1 MMQNRWQ
8 EIQSIWQNNQVLYV
22 IAGFLAGILFFPAI
36 EALSADASELL
47 SGFVPE
53 AVGIAFTVLL
63 IDRLYQSRERAREE
77 NEQKSKLV
85 REVGSPDHATAVNAL
100 RELQARRWLYS
111 GALKGANLEKADF
124 SGVELWLCDLSES
137 NLREAI
143 LRNARFYMANLSKCD
158 LSDANLEGAEL
169 ISSDLAGANLFR
181 ANLEGANLENANL
194 CGTMLGLSAQDYLS
208 YFNTSDSEALDV
220 ETAEQVASAGAF
232 MPRFSRETTLP
243 DGSKWTPKSDLRR
256 FTDPNHPDF
265 WEPDWVKAQRERGQE

>member
-1 MMQNRWQ
+1 MQNRWA
-8 EIQSIWQNNQVLYV
+8 EIRSIWQNNQVLYI
-22 IAGFLAGILFFPAI
+22 IAGFLAGILFFPTI
-36 EALSADASELL
+36 EALSTDASDLL

-63 IDRLYQSRERAREE
+63 IDRLYQRRERAREE
-77 NEQKSKLV
+77 NELKARLV
-85 REVGSPDHATAVNAL
+85 RKVGSPDKATAVNAI
-100 RELQARRWLYS
+100 RELTARRWLYT
-111 GALKGANLEKADF
+111 GALKGAYLYKSDLKGAD
-124 SGVELWLCDLSES
+124 LWGADLHEVNLSE
-137 NLREAI
+137 AKMQ
-143 LRNARFYMANLSKCD
+143 NAKLYLANLSRSD
-158 LSDANLEGAEL
+158 LSDVNLEGAEL
-169 ISSDLAGANLFR
+169 ISSNLAGANLLK

-194 CGTMLGLSAQDYLS
+194 CGAMLGLSTQDYLS